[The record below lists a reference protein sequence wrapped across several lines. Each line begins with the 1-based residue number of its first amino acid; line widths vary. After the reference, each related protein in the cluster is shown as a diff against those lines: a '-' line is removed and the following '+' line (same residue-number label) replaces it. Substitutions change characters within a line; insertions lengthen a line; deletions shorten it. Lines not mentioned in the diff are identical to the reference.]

1 MSRFVKS
8 SSKQGSSSAKNSS
21 NNNNNNN
28 SSSKKN
34 TADLTTDGGNNDEN
48 YTTGDNIYYIPNIS
62 KRIELLREVGT
73 VLLERFDGSA
83 MSFIERADNDA
94 SKLVELIATSFPGFR
109 DEVVLENNN
118 SDNGNKIDNN
128 GGTPPRRIVFL
139 KRAQI
144 LVGDWNAAL
153 QLDLKGMDRLTTF
166 ADYRVPQLLRFK
178 LCLEY
183 HPTLLGNLVDSYV
196 ELKASSIEEIS
207 IRAATVVAVQK
218 LVRVL
223 NDKKRNTNSSGSGD
237 SGEDV
242 ESNSFTDV
250 IVDWHLW
257 QVGEKMNNEGIMKPF
272 HRVRTHFY

>member
-83 MSFIERADNDA
+83 MSFIQRANKDA

-118 SDNGNKIDNN
+118 IDNGKKIDNN
-128 GGTPPRRIVFL
+128 GGTSPRRIVFL

-153 QLDLKGMDRLTTF
+153 QLDLNGIDRLTTF
-166 ADYRVPQLLRFK
+166 ADYRVPQLLRTK

-183 HPTLLGNLVDSYV
+183 HPTQLGNLVDSYI

-218 LVRVL
+218 LVRAL

-250 IVDWHLW
+250 SVDWYLW
-257 QVGEKMNNEGIMKPF
+257 QVGEKMNNEGMMKPF